1 MKCNDKNGTTRDVLP
16 VNYELIKVLQENQGC
31 SSRVLIQMREI
42 GNIASKLFIAG
53 KCNICRE
60 DSLITSNIY

>member
-1 MKCNDKNGTTRDVLP
+1 MKCNDKNATTQDVLP
-16 VNYELIKVLQENQGC
+16 VNYELIKVLPGNQGC
-31 SSRVLIQMREI
+31 SSRVLIQMRKI
-42 GNIASKLFIAG
+42 GNMASKLFIVE